1 MKRKKISIKK
11 TIIKK
16 NKLPDKSGRLYNK
29 NIMDDRLKRRIGTKK
44 KIMNTDLVST
54 KKMIWDNEIDDE
66 VDYDVVVIIA
76 TKDRFDNLYSIL
88 DNLYNYETKYSCKII
103 IINDASED
111 KQYNN
116 LIEKYPLIT
125 YLENDV
131 NYGKCRYWETI
142 NKLLDE
148 AKKYKFKYLIQIDD
162 DFELC
167 DSFLDVVVDE
177 YVKHKKNN
185 KKIICLSYHI
195 INNSNKKRWGLKYW
209 IDGGGLYDY
218 MFFKNIEFKINP
230 INMNR
235 WKVNKNISS
244 GVWQQISKKINDY
257 GCVIQK
263 TEKSLVNHL
272 GFSESKMHPE
282 FRKKYTIKTHN
293 YE

>member
-1 MKRKKISIKK
+1 MRRNKISIKK
-11 TIIKK
+11 VI
-16 NKLPDKSGRLYNK
+16 R
-29 NIMDDRLKRRIGTKK
+29 K
-44 KIMNTDLVST
+44 KIDHNQTKPINVNMSNRRERRLGIQTKPINVDLVST
-54 KKMIWDNEIDDE
+54 KKMIWDDEIDGD

-76 TKDRFDNLYSIL
+76 SKDRFDNLSSIL
-88 DNLYNYETKYSCKII
+88 DNLFNTETKYSCKVIV
-103 IINDASED
+103 INDASED
-111 KQYNN
+111 KTYNS
-116 LIEKYPLIT
+116 LVEKYPLIT

-142 NKLLDE
+142 NKLFDE

-167 DSFLDVVVDE
+167 NSFLDVVVDE
-177 YVKHKKNN
+177 YIKYKKIN
-185 KKIICLSYHI
+185 KKTICLSYHI
-195 INNSNKKRWGLKYW
+195 MDDSNKKRWGLKYW

-218 MFFKNIEFKINP
+218 FFLKNIGFKINP

-235 WKVNKNISS
+235 WNVNKNISS

-257 GCVIQK
+257 GCIIQK
-263 TEKSLVNHL
+263 TEKSLANHL

-282 FRKKYTIKTHN
+282 FRKTSVIKTIK